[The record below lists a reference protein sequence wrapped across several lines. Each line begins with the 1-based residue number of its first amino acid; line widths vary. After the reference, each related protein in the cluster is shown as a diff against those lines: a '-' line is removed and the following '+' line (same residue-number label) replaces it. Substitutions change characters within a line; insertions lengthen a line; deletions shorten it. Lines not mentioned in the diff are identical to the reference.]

1 MEPLL
6 SLISLSNILE
16 LPALVMVPGLL
27 IIVLLLARGV
37 RAFLTLRI
45 VRAFVSLVMAF
56 VIAVILSQAGEAIV
70 QLIGLEA
77 EPGQQSSITPAFP
90 SGSRYTL

>member
-70 QLIGLEA
+70 QLLGLEE
-77 EPGQQSSITPAFP
+77 EPAQQSSVTPASP
-90 SGSRYTL
+90 SDSRYSL

>member
-27 IIVLLLARGV
+27 IIILLLARGV

-45 VRAFVSLVMAF
+45 VRAFSSLVMAF
-56 VIAVILSQAGEAIV
+56 VIAVILSQAGDAIV
-70 QLIGLEA
+70 QLLGLED
-77 EPGQQSSITPAFP
+77 EPAQQSSVTPASP
-90 SGSRYTL
+90 SGSRYSL